1 MSNALRLPESGII
14 LKSAWKFT
22 KGVKAFIMIYNFS
35 EYSNKSTSLL
45 LNMFELAQKLRA
57 GLGGD
62 QILAL
67 FVLIELEEHG
77 DAGG

>member
-1 MSNALRLPESGII
+1 
-14 LKSAWKFT
+14 
-22 KGVKAFIMIYNFS
+22 MIYNFS

-57 GLGGD
+57 GLGRD